1 MNRFWGRNEH
11 GSVPKF
17 SRDDDQI
24 LALNYENLCDGD
36 YLNRLFTSD
45 ASIANTEDGGSE
57 AHGNGVGSNDPSL
70 FNADLPEDIIIYGN
84 NLKLGHAFCRNR
96 FNRQITSLTKQ
107 PEAITNL
114 VNRQAIVFEHI
125 GKIMIERCK
134 QSSNGKTVNKAEKN
148 PIAPI
153 DAVNIDNV
161 AAVALDCCLKLLDG
175 GNCRNLSGASLHP
188 LISLVFHVN
197 QEAAIKLKHPTLTVS
212 SPALSAS
219 HISILRNI
227 FAQSALQCHEMSFTE
242 KSRSA
247 MEDSFRTSMAA
258 FYGLLA
264 LGLHTR
270 NPSELMVAVTH
281 LMMILLRAEEWYD
294 WFKSESKLQLAAV
307 LASVPATVP
316 AVQVAEKAQPSNQSN
331 QSGATTKLSVKG
343 KAAAEAGKGK
353 ASNKISN
360 PVAASSPQVAASP
373 AVSATKESHLQQPQ
387 VSAAMQIPAGLSS
400 ALPAASTALI
410 TVPAG
415 SAVPLPVTDRITSA
429 GAAHRTEQHL
439 SAEEARLETSVVDL
453 VPSSGQL
460 NIYNSHNNSNPN
472 MKIWETGAK
481 STSKLP
487 AEKERGESMH
497 GSKKPTKNL
506 KAEARVIQEILDP
519 NMFSAQE
526 LSAYYANNPSTVN
539 YVMKGNSNQGGE
551 DVLAIKNQAQSNKKA
566 GMHGA
571 NKNNNRQGAED
582 AGLGDSSARYES
594 SANHRAGSGG
604 GGHSSTTAVAR
615 HKKSMIEFKDT
626 LQSLLKIPKPVLKVL
641 HESCAAT
648 AAGDFEKRPASSVL
662 AVPAGVHKATADTS
676 AAVSTA
682 SYVWS
687 CGQNSYGELGLGDA
701 VMRKSFSRVSCLD
714 DKRIVSIGAG
724 NEHSLFVTQDGKL
737 LTAGYNDNGQCGIGT
752 TQQVRHPAVISAL
765 EGEDISQVHVYNGC
779 EHTLVVTRDGK
790 IFSFGYNYRGQV
802 RNCGVYCYFTGPMLM
817 LPLLTFTIAWSG

>member
-1 MNRFWGRNEH
+1 
-11 GSVPKF
+11 
-17 SRDDDQI
+17 
-24 LALNYENLCDGD
+24 
-36 YLNRLFTSD
+36 
-45 ASIANTEDGGSE
+45 
-57 AHGNGVGSNDPSL
+57 
-70 FNADLPEDIIIYGN
+70 
-84 NLKLGHAFCRNR
+84 
-96 FNRQITSLTKQ
+96 
-107 PEAITNL
+107 
-114 VNRQAIVFEHI
+114 
-125 GKIMIERCK
+125 
-134 QSSNGKTVNKAEKN
+134 
-148 PIAPI
+148 
-153 DAVNIDNV
+153 
-161 AAVALDCCLKLLDG
+161 
-175 GNCRNLSGASLHP
+175 
-188 LISLVFHVN
+188 
-197 QEAAIKLKHPTLTVS
+197 
-212 SPALSAS
+212 
-219 HISILRNI
+219 
-227 FAQSALQCHEMSFTE
+227 
-242 KSRSA
+242 
-247 MEDSFRTSMAA
+247 
-258 FYGLLA
+258 
-264 LGLHTR
+264 
-270 NPSELMVAVTH
+270 
-281 LMMILLRAEEWYD
+281 
-294 WFKSESKLQLAAV
+294 
-307 LASVPATVP
+307 
-316 AVQVAEKAQPSNQSN
+316 
-331 QSGATTKLSVKG
+331 
-343 KAAAEAGKGK
+343 
-353 ASNKISN
+353 
-360 PVAASSPQVAASP
+360 
-373 AVSATKESHLQQPQ
+373 
-387 VSAAMQIPAGLSS
+387 
-400 ALPAASTALI
+400 
-410 TVPAG
+410 
-415 SAVPLPVTDRITSA
+415 
-429 GAAHRTEQHL
+429 
-439 SAEEARLETSVVDL
+439 VVDL

-551 DVLAIKNQAQSNKKA
+551 DVLAIKNQAQSNKKV
-566 GMHGA
+566 GMHGT

-662 AVPAGVHKATADTS
+662 AVPAGVNKATADTS

-802 RNCGVYCYFTGPMLM
+802 P
-817 LPLLTFTIAWSG
+817 TIAVFDVIMLNLSHFSSCCLPQQLGLGSTNSEFTPRPIRGLLSRRVVLAACSYHHSVMLCADGSLYSCGRNDSGQLGHGDLTDKKTPQSVISCPRGIVSISCGQFHTVVATSAGVAYSCGKNDFGQLGIENSSIVKAFAEITAHPEIEQVAQLCCGYYHTLLLSNTGVVAGFGRNDYGQVRRLLPIFLITSLKHPH